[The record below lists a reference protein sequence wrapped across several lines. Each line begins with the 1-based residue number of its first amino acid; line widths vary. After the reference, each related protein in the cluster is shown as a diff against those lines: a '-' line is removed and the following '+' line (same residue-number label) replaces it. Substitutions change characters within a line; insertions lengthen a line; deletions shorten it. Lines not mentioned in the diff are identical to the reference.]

1 MTAFIGGIIALCVGI
16 IGLIFWFP
24 YFVKAL
30 QASLPILFILGGA
43 LATYLGMEEIK
54 DKKASENLDE
64 NPEDLKQEVE
74 QLKEEIKTLKDD
86 NK

>member
-1 MTAFIGGIIALCVGI
+1 MTAFIGGIIAIILGV
-16 IGLIFWFP
+16 IGLYMWGD

-30 QASLPILFILGGA
+30 MASLPILFILGGA

-74 QLKEEIKTLKDD
+74 QLKVEIKTLKDD
-86 NK
+86 KK

>member
-1 MTAFIGGIIALCVGI
+1 MTAFIGGIIAIILGV
-16 IGLIFWFP
+16 IGLYKWGK
-24 YFVKAL
+24 YFIYAL